1 VGALFRYL
9 RQRSMA
15 AGFLGESKLWFRV
28 GVVVWSIHLLRRLAS
43 RGPKTVYEA
52 ELEPGQTLVISDL
65 RPLEAK
71 GPGKSVKLD
80 A

>member
-1 VGALFRYL
+1 MFQYL
-9 RQRSMA
+9 RRRSMA
-15 AGFLGESKLWFRV
+15 AGFLGESKLWFRI
-28 GVVVWSIHLLRRLAS
+28 GVVVWTVHLLRRLMN

-65 RPLEAK
+65 RPLEAR

>member
-1 VGALFRYL
+1 VFRYL
-9 RQRSMA
+9 RQRA
-15 AGFLGESKLWFRV
+15 LAEGFLGQSKFWYRL
-28 GVVVWSIHLLRRLAS
+28 GVVVWSVHLLNRLMS
-43 RGPKTVYEA
+43 KRQTLVYEA

>member
-1 VGALFRYL
+1 VLRYL
-9 RQRSMA
+9 RQRA
-15 AGFLGESKLWFRV
+15 LAQGFLGESKFWYRL
-28 GVVVWSIHLLRRLAS
+28 GVVVWSVHLINRLIS
-43 RGPKTVYEA
+43 KRQTVVYEA

-65 RPLEAK
+65 SPLEAK

>member
-1 VGALFRYL
+1 VLRYL
-9 RQRSMA
+9 RQRA
-15 AGFLGESKLWFRV
+15 LAQGFLGESKFWYRL
-28 GVVVWSIHLLRRLAS
+28 GVVVWSLHLINRLIS
-43 RGPKTVYEA
+43 KRQTVVYEA

-65 RPLEAK
+65 SPLEAK

>member
-1 VGALFRYL
+1 VFRYL
-9 RQRSMA
+9 RQRSLA
-15 AGFLGESKLWFRV
+15 AGFLGESKFWLRI
-28 GVVVWSIHLLRRLAS
+28 GVVVWSVHLLRRLAT
-43 RGPKTVYEA
+43 RGPKSVYEA

-80 A
+80 M

>member
-1 VGALFRYL
+1 MFRYL
-9 RQRSMA
+9 RMRSLS
-15 AGFLGESKLWFRV
+15 AGFLGESKFWYRL
-28 GVVVWSIHLLRRLAS
+28 GIVVWSAHLLSRLAS
-43 RGPKTVYEA
+43 RSDKAVYQA

-80 A
+80 G

>member
-1 VGALFRYL
+1 MFRYL

-15 AGFLGESKLWFRV
+15 AGFLGESKLWFRI
-28 GVVVWSIHLLRRLAS
+28 GVVVWTVHLLRRLAN
-43 RGPKTVYEA
+43 RGPRTVYEA
-52 ELEPGQTLVISDL
+52 KLEPGQTLVISDL

-80 A
+80 T

>member
-1 VGALFRYL
+1 MLRYL

-28 GVVVWSIHLLRRLAS
+28 GVVVWSAHLLKRLMN

-52 ELEPGQTLVISDL
+52 ELGPGQTLVISDL

>member
-1 VGALFRYL
+1 MFRYL
-9 RQRSMA
+9 RQRSLA
-15 AGFLGESKLWFRV
+15 AGFLGESKLWFRI
-28 GVVVWSIHLLRRLAS
+28 GLVVWSAHLLKRLAS

-71 GPGKSVKLD
+71 GPGKSVRLES
-80 A
+80 

>member
-1 VGALFRYL
+1 MLRFL
-9 RQRSMA
+9 RQRSVTQ
-15 AGFLGESKLWFRV
+15 GFLGESKLWLRI
-28 GVVVWSIHLLRRLAS
+28 GVVVWSIHLLRWLSS

-71 GPGKSVKLD
+71 GPGKSVKLEP
-80 A
+80 

>member
-1 VGALFRYL
+1 MLRYL

-28 GVVVWSIHLLRRLAS
+28 GVVVWSAHLLKRLMN

-71 GPGKSVKLD
+71 GPGKSVRLEQ
-80 A
+80 

>member
-1 VGALFRYL
+1 MFRYL
-9 RQRSMA
+9 RQRSVA
-15 AGFLGESKLWFRV
+15 AGFLGESKLWFRI
-28 GVVVWSIHLLRRLAS
+28 GLVVWSIHLLKRLTS

-65 RPLEAK
+65 RPMEAK
-71 GPGKSVKLD
+71 GPGESVKLD

>member
-1 VGALFRYL
+1 MFRYL

-15 AGFLGESKLWFRV
+15 AGFLGQSKLWFRV
-28 GVVVWSIHLLRRLAS
+28 GVVVWSVHLLRRLMS

>member
-1 VGALFRYL
+1 VFRYL
-9 RQRSMA
+9 RQRA
-15 AGFLGESKLWFRV
+15 IAEGFLGQSKFWYRL
-28 GVVVWSIHLLRRLAS
+28 GVVVWSVHLLNRLVS
-43 RGPKTVYEA
+43 KRQTLVYEA

>member
-1 VGALFRYL
+1 MNPLLRYL
-9 RQRSMA
+9 RQRSFA
-15 AGFLGESKLWFRV
+15 AGFLGNSKVWFRV
-28 GVVVWSIHLLRRLAS
+28 GVVVWSISLLRRFI
-43 RGPKTVYEA
+43 GGNDHPVYHA

-80 A
+80 T